1 MSKIVKTLR
10 EAIELAGLKDGM
22 TVSFHHHLRNGD
34 YVLNL
39 VMDEIARMGV
49 KELTVNASSLFDT
62 HAPLAEHIRNHVVRK
77 IQTDYMSAALGRQIS
92 TGLMEEPVEFRT
104 HGGRPSDI
112 ILGRTPIDIAFIA
125 APAADE
131 MGNCTGKIGK
141 SACGSL
147 GYAFADAQCAKKTIV
162 ITDHLAPYP
171 LENRSIPETDV
182 DYVVIVDAIGD
193 PNGIVSGTT
202 KITRDPVGLMMAQM
216 AAKAIQ
222 ASGLLKDGFSFQTG
236 AGGASLAAAMY
247 LKQIML
253 SEQIHGS
260 YGLGGITGY
269 LVDMLREGCFRELL
283 DVQCFD
289 LKAVES
295 IRSDPRHME
304 ISGERYASPSA
315 KSAAVDNLD
324 VVILGATEIDTDF
337 NVNVH
342 TDSNG
347 YIIDENGIDLA
358 AVKEIKE
365 GRRGRIKEY
374 VETHPTATYTEGAG
388 LWQKVKVDVALP
400 CATQNELLIDDAK
413 ALVANGTQIVAEG
426 ANMPTTPDATEYLQQ
441 NGVYFVPGKASN
453 AGGVATSALEM
464 SQNSQR
470 LSWSFDEVDSKL
482 HGIMV
487 SIYTAATSAAKEYNL
502 TKGGKLD
509 LVAGANI
516 AGFLKVATA
525 MMQQGV
531 C

>member
-62 HAPLAEHIRNHVVRK
+62 HAPLADHIRSHVVRK

-112 ILGRTPIDIAFIA
+112 ILGRTPIDVAFIA

-131 MGNCTGKIGK
+131 MGNCTGKLGK

-162 ITDHLAPYP
+162 ITDNLVPYP

-182 DYVVIVDAIGD
+182 DYVVVVDAIGD

-202 KITRDPVGLMMAQM
+202 KITRDPVGLMMAQT
-216 AAKAIQ
+216 AAKVIQ

-253 SEQIHGS
+253 AEQIHGS

-324 VVILGATEIDTDF
+324 VVILGATEVDTDF

-347 YIIDENGIDLA
+347 YIMGGSGGHSDTAAGAKLAMIIAPIMRARLPIVTDRVTCISTPGSTIDVLVTQKGIAVNPARSDLRDRLKA
-358 AVKEIKE
+358 AGLPVKEIGELKE
-365 GRRGRIKEY
+365 IAERITGVPKKIPQGDR
-374 VETHPTATYTEGAG
+374 V
-388 LWQKVKVDVALP
+388 
-400 CATQNELLIDDAK
+400 
-413 ALVANGTQIVAEG
+413 VANVIYRDGTLL
-426 ANMPTTPDATEYLQQ
+426 D
-441 NGVYFVPGKASN
+441 
-453 AGGVATSALEM
+453 
-464 SQNSQR
+464 
-470 LSWSFDEVDSKL
+470 
-482 HGIMV
+482 
-487 SIYTAATSAAKEYNL
+487 SIYN
-502 TKGGKLD
+502 
-509 LVAGANI
+509 VP
-516 AGFLKVATA
+516 
-525 MMQQGV
+525 QR
-531 C
+531 